1 MHTDTYTV
9 ESADL
14 EEKLEDLKVSFS
26 EDMVDSALLGRVSAS
41 MIIKGRAKEVVYQQ
55 LVSALNLDLSV
66 YLTKYHC

>member
-1 MHTDTYTV
+1 VHTDTYTV